1 MYSGQTPRERD
12 VDFVLPIAKRQI
24 MFSEDEY
31 LQHGSCG
38 FDPSLLTPEARRQ
51 IELIYLSRRDDSV
64 SQITDYYPIVE
75 YFAKNT
81 DKLNRFIEKISVGLA
96 SGRRLS
102 FDANFEVM
110 NEVIDDE
117 IVAYI
122 TNPFNVSTEIYDYN
136 LCKLLYQKPELTVT
150 DEGVLLFYTPTTLF
164 ATLDCTSGNIVGV
177 EELADEV
184 GYDKIK
190 KIKSISIEPNGSIV
204 IKFASEDG
212 RTLYKE
218 YQLSML
224 FDFFSEGG
232 VTVKISE
239 FKK

>member
-12 VDFVLPIAKRQI
+12 ADFVLPIAKRQI
-24 MFSEDEY
+24 MFSEDEC
-31 LQHGSCG
+31 LQYGYCG
-38 FDPSLLTPEARRQ
+38 FDPSLLTPEARGQ
-51 IELIYLSRRDDSV
+51 IEPIYLSRMDDSV
-64 SQITDYYPIVE
+64 SQITDYYPMVE
-75 YFAKNT
+75 YYAENT
-81 DKLNRFIEKISVGLA
+81 DKLNRFVERISVGIA

-102 FDANFEVM
+102 FDDEFEAM
-110 NEVIDDE
+110 NEMIDDE
-117 IVAYI
+117 VVAYI
-122 TNPFNVSTEIYDYN
+122 TDPCNVSTEIYYYD
-136 LCKLLYQKPELTVT
+136 LCKLLYQKPELIVT
-150 DEGVLLFYTPTTLF
+150 NEGVLIFYTPTTLF
-164 ATLDCTSGNIVGV
+164 ATLDCKSGNHVGV
-177 EELADEV
+177 EELAEAV

-190 KIKSISIEPNGSIV
+190 KIKSISIEPNGTAV

-224 FDFFSEGG
+224 FDLFSEGG